1 MSTTADMNS
10 APDPMRRMLEY
21 ATPMAG
27 DNDLAGLRHLLDG
40 IKADTEKLAGQLVET
55 SYAES
60 LAGRYR
66 AARTA
71 ALMAFTL
78 DPKDMEVRRQLA
90 ARLRTTN
97 DTLLLL
103 ELIRTS
109 GSRARAPIPLLL
121 SFAAQL
127 SYLNLQDQALD
138 YLDEARRGDPDYPPT
153 LVSRGQ
159 VLTYLGRTREAQAEF
174 ERCIAKA
181 PLIGQAHW
189 YLSHIVKATPEAN
202 RVDRL
207 RTALLR
213 PDLPAREQ
221 ASFAFALH
229 KELDDLCD
237 YENAWQALVQACQAK
252 RASVTYSGDDTH
264 RLVDA
269 LLALPSPATTP
280 TELSQMAHATTPIF
294 IVGMHRSGT
303 TLLEQ
308 LLDAS
313 PQVLGIGELYD
324 FTSAMRY
331 ATDHHCRGVLDRT
344 LIERAGEIDFADVGQ
359 RYLAGVAWR
368 LGEKHFFTD
377 KLPSNFLNIGF
388 ICQALPQAKIL
399 HLCRDPMETCFS
411 NLRELFSD
419 ANPYSYDQNEL
430 GDYFIQYRRVMAHW
444 HRSYPGRILDV
455 DYAQLTREPAR
466 ALQEVAQFCGVDYVD
481 AMSDPRNSTRA
492 VATASAVQI
501 RQGVTYQKTPKWRPY
516 AQHLQ
521 PLIRVLRDEG
531 IELAGLDH

>member
-1 MSTTADMNS
+1 MIAAS
-10 APDPMRRMLEY
+10 DPMRRMLDY

-27 DNDLAGLRHLLDG
+27 DNDLAGLRQLLDG
-40 IKADTEKLAGQLVET
+40 IKADTEQLAGQLVEA

-60 LAGRYR
+60 LDGRYR

-78 DPKDMEVRRQLA
+78 EPKNMEVRRQLA

-97 DTLLLL
+97 DAPLLLQ
-103 ELIRTS
+103 LIRTS
-109 GSRARAPIPLLL
+109 GPRARAPIPLLL
-121 SFAAQL
+121 SYAAQL
-127 SYLNLQDQALD
+127 SYLNLQEQALD

-159 VLTYLGRTREAQAEF
+159 VLTYLGRTKEAQAEF

-181 PLIGQAHW
+181 PFIGQAHW
-189 YLSHIVKATPEAN
+189 YLSHIIKATPEAN
-202 RVDRL
+202 RVARL
-207 RTALLR
+207 RTAMLR

-229 KELDDLCD
+229 KELDDLGD
-237 YENAWQALVQACQAK
+237 YEGAWQALAQACQAK
-252 RASVTYSGDDTH
+252 RASLTYSIDDT
-264 RLVDA
+264 RGLVDA
-269 LLALPSPATTP
+269 LLALPSPTAAP
-280 TELSQMAHATTPIF
+280 TEIPQTTHATTPIF

-313 PQVLGIGELYD
+313 PQILGIGELYD

-331 ATDHHCRGVLDRT
+331 ATDHHCRGVLDQT
-344 LIERAGEIDFADVGQ
+344 LINRASAVDYAALGQ
-359 RYLAGVAWR
+359 RYLDGVAWR
-368 LGEKHFFTD
+368 LGESRFFTD

-419 ANPYSYDQNEL
+419 ANAYSYDQNEL
-430 GDYFIQYRRVMAHW
+430 GDYFIQYRRLMSHW
-444 HRSYPGRILDV
+444 HTRYPERILDV

-466 ALQEVAQFCGVDYVD
+466 VIQDVAKFCGVDYVD

-501 RQGVTYQKTPKWRPY
+501 RQGVTYQKTPKWLPY

-521 PLIRVLRDEG
+521 PLIKVLRDAG
-531 IELAGLDH
+531 IKIAASDN